1 MRLLLIAS
9 TFLFFKV
16 GAQSLAKLG
25 PLPSVEALKEGELE
39 ISI

>member
-9 TFLFFKV
+9 TFLVFQV

-25 PLPSVEALKEGELE
+25 PLPSIEVLKEGELGLN
-39 ISI
+39 